1 MSRLHL
7 FGQGCIYFVKAAFF
21 CIYFVKAAFILF
33 RLHLFC
39 QGCIY
44 FVQAAFILSML
55 HLFCQGCIYFVK
67 AAFIFVKARW
77 PGRLEYREPLFLK
90 YENEDEEMEFLD
102 TRQVAQ
108 VSI

>member
-1 MSRLHL
+1 LSR
-7 FGQGCIYFVKAAFF
+7 
-21 CIYFVKAAFILF
+21 
-33 RLHLFC
+33 
-39 QGCIY
+39 
-44 FVQAAFILSML
+44 
-55 HLFCQGCIYFVK
+55 K

-108 VSI
+108 VNICKNQGCGSGSRRAKMTHKSRNFF